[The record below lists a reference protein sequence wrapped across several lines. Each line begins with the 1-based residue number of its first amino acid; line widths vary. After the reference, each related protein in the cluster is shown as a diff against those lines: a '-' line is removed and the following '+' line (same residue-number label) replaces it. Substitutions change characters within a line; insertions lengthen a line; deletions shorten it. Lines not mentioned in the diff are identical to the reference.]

1 MITRALLLCV
11 AVLFAAPTQ
20 PAARR
25 EPTTAVQVTGAFF
38 ALSVRDLDA
47 SAHWYSDVLDLHV
60 VMRTPKTD
68 KAAVVVLEGGGLIVE
83 LIRHDDAVSL
93 AAAARGITDPIL
105 VHGIVKAGLV
115 VRDFDALL
123 ARLRAR
129 QARIAFGPYPAR
141 PDQRANVIVED
152 NAGNLIQ
159 FFGDRPEAHP

>member
-1 MITRALLLCV
+1 
-11 AVLFAAPTQ
+11 
-20 PAARR
+20 
-25 EPTTAVQVTGAFF
+25 
-38 ALSVRDLDA
+38 
-47 SAHWYSDVLDLHV
+47 VLDLHV

-83 LIRHDDAVSL
+83 LIRHDDAVPL

-141 PDQRANVIVED
+141 PDQRANAIVED